1 MAEENKRRTSGMAT
15 VGRRTGPRT
24 RRWTKAEYYRL
35 GELGFFDGQRVELLE
50 GRIFVLDSQSPAHVF
65 SLQRAASLLRGVIGP
80 AFLVRRRGPLDL
92 GQTSEPE
99 PDVCVVTGQGE
110 DYAQAHPTRA
120 VLIVEV
126 SDTRV
131 SYDRRRKG
139 RLYARAGVGDYWIV
153 NLVRRRLEVYRA
165 PVPDPTQRDGHRY
178 SSRTD
183 LTPPGTI
190 TPLALP
196 QTAIAVADLLG

>member
-1 MAEENKRRTSGMAT
+1 MAT
-15 VGRRTGPRT
+15 IGRRTGPRT

-50 GRIFVLDSQSPAHVF
+50 GRIVVLSPQNAPHTFYVD
-65 SLQRAASLLRGVIGP
+65 RVANVLRT
-80 AFLVRRRGPLDL
+80 AFGGAYWVRTQFPLDL

-99 PDVCVVTGQGE
+99 PDVSVELGTADQFRT
-110 DYAQAHPTRA
+110 AHPTSA

-126 SDTRV
+126 SDSRV

-139 RLYARAGVGDYWIV
+139 SLYARAGVEDYWVV

-165 PVPDPTQRDGHRY
+165 PVPDATQHYGHRY
-178 SSRTD
+178 SARTD
-183 LTPPGTI
+183 LTPPATVS
-190 TPLALP
+190 PLALP
-196 QTAIAVADLLG
+196 QTAVAVADLLG